1 MSTMKEIAK
10 KAGVSQATVSRVLTG
25 STSVSRE
32 KRARVMEWVRKL
44 NFEPN
49 QSARTLAARRSQ
61 LIGVVLPD
69 LMNPFFADVL
79 SNIERMLSRNGYNVI
94 LANSEG
100 DSLREKDILKSLKAR
115 QVDGILVVPTPETTI
130 LDELR
135 EQKIKSVVITLEY
148 PGIDCIG
155 VSHKKGGAL
164 VAEHML
170 TAGIKRFAYFGPS
183 DDDKYMGF
191 RDTLV
196 AAGVPEDEID
206 VIGNQNWWLSMIKRG
221 FHSAEQYLETHR
233 SGPRLGVFAVND
245 PFALGVVHAAQDLG
259 ISIPEELAVVG
270 FDDTFICE
278 NVRPTLTSVAQP
290 IEEIGRLAVELLLKR
305 IESGYGDVEQQ
316 HIQLEPR
323 LVKRETL

>member
-1 MSTMKEIAK
+1 MTTMKEIAE
-10 KAGVSQATVSRVLTG
+10 KANVSQATVSRVLTG
-25 STSVSRE
+25 STSVSME

-49 QSARTLAARRSQ
+49 QSARTLAANRSQ
-61 LIGVVLPD
+61 LIGVILPD
-69 LMNPFFADVL
+69 LMNPFFAEIL
-79 SNIERMLSRNGYNVI
+79 SNIEMILSRNGYNVI

-115 QVDGILVVPTPETTI
+115 QVDGILVVPSPETII

-135 EQKIKSVVITLEY
+135 EQNVKSVVITLEY

-155 VSHKKGGAL
+155 VSHRKGGIL

-170 TAGIKRFAYFGPS
+170 SNGIERFAYFGPS
-183 DDDKYMGF
+183 DDDKFMGF
-191 RDTLV
+191 RDTLA
-196 AAGVPEDEID
+196 AAGVQESNID
-206 VIGNQNWWLSMIKRG
+206 LIGNQDWWLSMMKRG
-221 FHSAEQYLETHR
+221 FHSAEHYLETHR
-233 SGPRLGVFAVND
+233 AGSRLGVFSVND

-270 FDDTFICE
+270 FDNTFICE

-290 IEEIGRLAVELLLKR
+290 IEEIGRLSVELLLKR
-305 IESGYGDVEQQ
+305 IESGFGDVKQQ

-323 LVKRETL
+323 LVKRESS